1 MSRVGVA
8 IGTKAIDK
16 MPKTVC
22 PHERDIPQKSCFD
35 SKKMSIFAA
44 RI

>member
-16 MPKTVC
+16 KPKTVC
-22 PHERDIPQKSCFD
+22 PHEPIFHKKAVLIQK
-35 SKKMSIFAA
+35 K
-44 RI
+44 